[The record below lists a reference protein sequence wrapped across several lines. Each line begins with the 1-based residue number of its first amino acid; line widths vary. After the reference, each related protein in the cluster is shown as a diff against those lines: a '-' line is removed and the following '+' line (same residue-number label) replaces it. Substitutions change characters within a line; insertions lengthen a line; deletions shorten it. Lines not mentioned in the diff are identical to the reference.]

1 MTYNLDNK
9 LKELEEAKSK
19 AIATLEKLKETAG
32 KARGA
37 PGDSFVQKIKDAT
50 HQVSLLDEHIAA
62 LKLEKAQSW
71 EKSAIGGDL
80 EY

>member
-9 LKELEEAKSK
+9 LKELESARST
-19 AIATLEKLKETAG
+19 AIATLEKLKDTAG
-32 KARGA
+32 KAKGT
-37 PGDSFVQKIKDAT
+37 PVDSFAQKIKDAT

-71 EKSAIGGDL
+71 EKSAIGDDV

>member
-9 LKELEEAKSK
+9 LKELEAARSK
-19 AIATLEKLKETAG
+19 AIAALEKLKETAV
-32 KARGA
+32 KAKGT
-37 PGDSFVQKIKDAT
+37 PVDSFVQKIEDAT
-50 HQVSLLDEHIAA
+50 HQVSLLDEHITA

-71 EKSAIGGDL
+71 EKSAIGGDV

>member
-9 LKELEEAKSK
+9 LKDLVLARSK
-19 AIATLEKLKETAG
+19 AVDALEKLKETAG
-32 KARGA
+32 KAKGA
-37 PGDSFVQKIKDAT
+37 PVESFVQKIEDAT

-71 EKSAIGGDL
+71 EKSSIGGDV